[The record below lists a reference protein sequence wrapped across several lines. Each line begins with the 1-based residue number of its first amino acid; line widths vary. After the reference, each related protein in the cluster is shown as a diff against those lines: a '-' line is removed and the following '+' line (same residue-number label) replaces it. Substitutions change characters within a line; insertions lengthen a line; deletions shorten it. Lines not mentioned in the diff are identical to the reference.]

1 MSINIPAN
9 GLKRSNNLNWGKVLL
24 RKTSNVIEI
33 LTDALTIIG
42 YVIITVTILAAS
54 LSRYVFLS
62 PLVWT
67 VEIARLVFIWVV
79 LLGVSTTERE
89 DAHFQINTFVERF
102 PRSVKVVVKL
112 FADLV
117 VIASLIILFFISL
130 PYVHQGSRGISP
142 VLQLPLSYVYISLP
156 IGVVLTLLVRL
167 QKLWYHIHEIT
178 NFSPSKIKHICDAE
192 QIAHR
197 VKSEGK

>member
-1 MSINIPAN
+1 MSTNIPDN
-9 GLKRSNNLNWGKVLL
+9 GLKRSSNLNWGIVLL

-33 LTDALTIIG
+33 LTDVLAIIG

-54 LSRYVFLS
+54 LSRYVFQS

-67 VEIARLVFIWVV
+67 VEVSRVVFVWVV
-79 LLGVSTTERE
+79 LLGVSTAERE
-89 DAHFQINTFVERF
+89 DAHFQINIFVELF

-112 FADLV
+112 LSDLV

-130 PYVHQGSRGISP
+130 PYVHQGSRGILP
-142 VLQLPLSYVYISLP
+142 ALQLTYNYVFISLS

-167 QKLWYHIHEIT
+167 QKVWYHIQEIT
-178 NFSPSKIKHICDAE
+178 NFSPSKIEHIWDME
-192 QIAHR
+192 QIAPR